1 MLINY
6 FYLML
11 MLILFLE
18 QYILS
23 SSSPLCRSALIK
35 IKDSTMDLKR
45 LCVAESELAIRKD
58 RQYKMPRVLALI
70 ASNKVS
76 THTKMT

>member
-1 MLINY
+1 
-6 FYLML
+6 
-11 MLILFLE
+11 
-18 QYILS
+18 
-23 SSSPLCRSALIK
+23 
-35 IKDSTMDLKR
+35 MDLKR